1 MEISEKYKRLRKP
14 GVKDMH
20 NLELLKACKEDPEI
34 LEEFLRLNKDFIFS
48 IIIKYKGSIESLKE
62 KFKVDEEE
70 LLQHAY
76 IGVITALREFD
87 PNKGYKFTTYVVR
100 PILWEINQLLYNECH
115 LVRLSRGAVELLKS
129 IKEIEDK
136 LGYSPNEDELSKI
149 LNVPVERVRETILF
163 SKEVEHIDAFENF
176 DIPDY
181 QIKDIEEQIINRIY
195 IEETLKK
202 VNLTRFERKV
212 IELIKEGLNN
222 SQIANR
228 LGVYPMTINRTINRI
243 RDKIQN
249 CYKIRKTS
257 KYEDEINIISNEM
270 LKQKKVLG
278 LREIYNLLVNKGYDP
293 TEYTSRKV
301 YYIRQKAINRIISK
315 LKKEDDIHE

>member
-1 MEISEKYKRLRKP
+1 MEINEKYKRLRKP

-20 NLELLKACKEDPEI
+20 NLELLEACKEDPEI

-87 PNKGYKFTTYVVR
+87 PSKGYKFTTYVVR
-100 PILWEINQLLYNECH
+100 PILWEINQLLYNDCH
-115 LVRLSRGAVELLKS
+115 LVRLSRGAVELLKN

-136 LGYSPNEDELSKI
+136 LGYSPQEDELSNI

-163 SKEVEHIDAFENF
+163 SKEIEHIDAFENF

-181 QIKDIEEQIINRIY
+181 QVKDIEEQIINKVY

-202 VNLTRFERKV
+202 VNLTPFERKV
-212 IELIKEGLNN
+212 IEFIKEGLNN

-243 RDKIQN
+243 REKIQN
-249 CYKIRKTS
+249 CYKGRKTS
-257 KYEDEINIISNEM
+257 KYEDEIKIISSEM
-270 LKQKKVLG
+270 IKQKRVLS
-278 LREIYNLLVNKGYDP
+278 LQEIYKLLLNHGYDI
-293 TEYTSRKV
+293 RKYPNRIA
-301 YYIRQKAINRIISK
+301 YYIRQKAIKRINTGK
-315 LKKEDDIHE
+315 GGWY